1 MCPWHLASSVSG
13 IVRFR
18 SLPLCRL
25 EPRFASTVEPLWV
38 GKMTPLLGDILFWG
52 DASDLGG
59 EAEAERGLF
68 FGLRTSSGAFLDV
81 RIARWS
87 WSSPTSGLP
96 CLSRPVKGNNGL
108 RGAGEVLC
116 PRLGGLR

>member
-1 MCPWHLASSVSG
+1 
-13 IVRFR
+13 
-18 SLPLCRL
+18 
-25 EPRFASTVEPLWV
+25 
-38 GKMTPLLGDILFWG
+38 MTALLGDILFRG

-87 WSSPTSGLP
+87 SSLTSGLL

-108 RGAGEVLC
+108 RGAGDVFR
-116 PRLGGLR
+116 PRLGGLRWL